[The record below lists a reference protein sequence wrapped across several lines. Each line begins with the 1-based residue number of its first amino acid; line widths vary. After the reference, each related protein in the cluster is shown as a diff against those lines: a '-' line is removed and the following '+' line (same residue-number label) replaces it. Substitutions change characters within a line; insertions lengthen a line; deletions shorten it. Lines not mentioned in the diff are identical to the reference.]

1 MKRKLLISLL
11 LIAAILCS
19 LTSCVDGKQA
29 RADTEA
35 FFALLSAGDYAAAG
49 EYLHPASPYYN
60 LPQYVSYLTQTE
72 GLTLTNG
79 ITVVRYYGISSA
91 AYTTEYNGSAYK
103 MEMVVR
109 IGNIQADAEVVVVE
123 NDRGYGIYEFEFDR

>member
-1 MKRKLLISLL
+1 MKRKLFVSLL

-60 LPQYVSYLTQTE
+60 LRQ
-72 GLTLTNG
+72 
-79 ITVVRYYGISSA
+79 
-91 AYTTEYNGSAYK
+91 
-103 MEMVVR
+103 
-109 IGNIQADAEVVVVE
+109 IGNVLRQVVGS
-123 NDRGYGIYEFEFDR
+123 RWKR